1 MALFNK
7 PDEKVFASN
16 AKQGEVNDFPD
27 VPRGWGLSFDQ
38 TGGIPPMEWFNWL
51 FKRADE
57 RHGYLMQRGL
67 PEWSATLDYPEAAYV
82 QYNGLSYKSLKA
94 NKGKLPDEDDS
105 LYWVR
110 WGDSMNIKKGS
121 TNQAGIVQLSSSVIS
136 NSEEYA
142 ATSKAI
148 KTVRD
153 DAVLK
158 AGDTMSGTLTVP
170 NVVINDPS
178 NNNNSLQIGDEV
190 RFVDIDKVNTIGF
203 RGMRDPNIGFIA
215 YGDANKIFGYD
226 GYRFRAD
233 SSIYTSQYGYG
244 GYNNQYNSKAPFM
257 VEEDGSQS
265 RDTYHPFI
273 KGRVRKNKEF
283 GTAFSFGYTTRQEQG
298 DGFGRGVIHIA
309 EDNGINYIWSFEHGG
324 DFRSQGDV
332 ISGNGRGLNSALMEH
347 IFYNFRNKF
356 QMAEYAGNGAI
367 SRVFRIPITD
377 NRGFKVYATEV
388 TLGPNLGGTTLNLAE
403 ALQGFKVGVATSAV
417 GGHKRAYAVEFNGDN
432 RVNIYTDPVI
442 ATQKISLILIGE
454 YFY

>member
-121 TNQAGIVQLSSSVIS
+121 INQAGIVQLSSSVIS

-142 ATSKAI
+142 ATSKAV

-158 AGDTMSGTLTVP
+158 AGDTMTGTLTVP

-178 NNNNSLQIGDEV
+178 NNNNSLQIGDDV

-203 RGMRDPNIGFIA
+203 RGMQDPNIGFIA

-273 KGRVRKNKEF
+273 KGRVRKPGEY
-283 GTAFSFGYTTRQEQG
+283 GAALSFGYTTRQEQG
-298 DGFGRGVIHIA
+298 DGTGRGVIHLA
-309 EDNGINYIWSFEHGG
+309 EDSGRNYSWSFEHGG
-324 DFRSQGDV
+324 DFRSYGDV

-356 QMAEYAGNGAI
+356 QMAEYAGNGAV

-377 NRGFKVYATEV
+377 NRGLKIYVAEV
-388 TLGPNLGGTTLNLAE
+388 SLGPNLGGTTLNLAE
-403 ALQGFKVGVATSAV
+403 TLQGFKVGVATSAV
-417 GGHKRAYAVEFNGDN
+417 GGQKKAYAVEFNGDN

>member
-7 PDEKVFASN
+7 PDEKIFASN
-16 AKQGEVNDFPD
+16 AKQGEVNEFPD

-51 FKRADE
+51 FKRTDE
-57 RHGYLMQRGL
+57 RYGYLMQRGL

-94 NKGKLPDEDDS
+94 NKGKIPDEDDS
-105 LYWVR
+105 IYWVR

-121 TNQAGIVQLSSSVIS
+121 INQAGIVQLSSSVIS

-153 DAVLK
+153 EAVLK
-158 AGDTMSGTLTVP
+158 AGDTMTGTLTVP
-170 NVVINDPS
+170 NVVINDPT
-178 NNNNSLQIGDEV
+178 NNNNSLQLGDNV
-190 RFVDIDKVNTIGF
+190 VLSDIDVLDTIALKG
-203 RGMRDPNIGFIA
+203 RNNPNAGFIS
-215 YGDANKIFGYD
+215 YGSGKRFGFD
-226 GYRFRAD
+226 GYKFRSD
-233 SSIYTSQYGYG
+233 SSIFTDNYGFG
-244 GYNNQYNSKAPFM
+244 SYNNQYNSNAPFM
-257 VEEDGSQS
+257 VEEAGSLD
-265 RDTYHPFI
+265 RDAYHPFI
-273 KGRVRKNKEF
+273 KGRVRRAGQF
-283 GTAFSFGYTTRQEQG
+283 GTAFSFGYTTMQGAG
-298 DGFGRGVIHIA
+298 DGFGRGVIHLI
-309 EDNGINYIWSFEHGG
+309 EDSGSNRWWSFEHNG
-324 DFRSQGDV
+324 DFKSQGNI
-332 ISGNGRGLNSALMEH
+332 ISGNGRGLNSALMEN

-356 QMAEYAGNGAI
+356 QMAEYSGHGAM

-377 NRGFKVYATEV
+377 NRGLKVYVAEV

-417 GGHKRAYAVEFNGDN
+417 GGQKRSYAVEFSGDN
-432 RVNIYTDPVI
+432 TVNIYTDAVI

>member
-121 TNQAGIVQLSSSVIS
+121 INQAGIVQLSSSVIS

-142 ATSKAI
+142 ATSKAVKI
-148 KTVRD
+148 VRD

-158 AGDTMSGTLTVP
+158 AGDTMTGTLTVP
-170 NVVINDPS
+170 NVVINVPS
-178 NNNNSLQIGDEV
+178 NNNNSLQIGDDV

-203 RGMRDPNIGFIA
+203 RGMQDPNIGFIA

-273 KGRVRKNKEF
+273 KGRVRKPGEY
-283 GTAFSFGYTTRQEQG
+283 GAALSFGYTTRQEQG
-298 DGFGRGVIHIA
+298 DGTGRGVIHLA
-309 EDNGINYIWSFEHGG
+309 EDSGRNYIWSFEHGG
-324 DFRSQGDV
+324 DFRSYGDV

-356 QMAEYAGNGAI
+356 QMAEYSGQGAV

-377 NRGFKVYATEV
+377 NRGIKIYVTEV
-388 TLGPNLGGTTLNLAE
+388 SLGPNLGGTTLNLAE
-403 ALQGFKVGVATSAV
+403 TLQGFKVGVATSAV
-417 GGHKRAYAVEFNGDN
+417 GGQKKAYAVEFNGN
-432 RVNIYTDPVI
+432 NMVNIYTDPVI

>member
-7 PDEKVFASN
+7 PDEKIFASN
-16 AKQGEVNDFPD
+16 AKQGEVNEFPD

-51 FKRADE
+51 FKRTDE
-57 RHGYLMQRGL
+57 RYGYLMQRGL

-105 LYWVR
+105 IYWVR

-148 KTVRD
+148 KIVRD
-153 DAVLK
+153 EAVLK
-158 AGDTMSGTLTVP
+158 AGDTMTGTLTVP
-170 NVVINDPS
+170 NVVINDPT
-178 NNNNSLQIGDEV
+178 NNNNSLQIGDDV
-190 RFVDIDKVNTIGF
+190 VLSDIDVLDTIALKGRNNPNT
-203 RGMRDPNIGFIA
+203 GFIS
-215 YGDANKIFGYD
+215 YGSGKTFGFD
-226 GYRFRAD
+226 GYRFRSDAAVYSD
-233 SSIYTSQYGYG
+233 NHGFGS
-244 GYNNQYNSKAPFM
+244 YNNQYNTKAPFM
-257 VEEDGSQS
+257 VEEAGSLD

-273 KGRVRKNKEF
+273 KGRVRRNNQY
-283 GTAFSFGYTTRQEQG
+283 GAAFSFGYTTRQEDG
-298 DGFGRGVIHIA
+298 DGFGRGIIHLI
-309 EDNGINYIWSFEHGG
+309 EDNGSNKLWSFEHSG
-324 DFRSQGDV
+324 DFRSGGDV

-356 QMAEYAGNGAI
+356 QMAEYSGQGAV

-388 TLGPNLGGTTLNLAE
+388 SLGPNLGGTTLNLAE

-417 GGHKRAYAVEFNGDN
+417 GGQKRAYAVEFNGDN
-432 RVNIYTDPVI
+432 RVNIYVDPVI

>member
-7 PDEKVFASN
+7 PDEKIFASN
-16 AKQGEVNDFPD
+16 AKQGEVNEFPD

-51 FKRADE
+51 FKRTDE
-57 RHGYLMQRGL
+57 RYGYLMQRGL

-105 LYWVR
+105 IYWVR

-121 TNQAGIVQLSSSVIS
+121 INQAGIVQLSSSVIS

-158 AGDTMSGTLTVP
+158 AGDTMTGTLTVP
-170 NVVINDPS
+170 NVVINDPT
-178 NNNNSLQIGDEV
+178 NNNNSLQIGDDV
-190 RFVDIDKVNTIGF
+190 RFVDIDNVNTIGF
-203 RGMRDPNIGFIA
+203 RGMQDPNIGFIA

-244 GYNNQYNSKAPFM
+244 TYNNQYNSKAPFM

-356 QMAEYAGNGAI
+356 QMAEYSGNGAI

-388 TLGPNLGGTTLNLAE
+388 SLGPNLGGTTLNLAE

-417 GGHKRAYAVEFNGDN
+417 GGQKRAYAVEFNGDN
-432 RVNIYTDPVI
+432 KVNIYTDPVI

>member
-7 PDEKVFASN
+7 PDENVFASN

-27 VPRGWGLSFDQ
+27 VPRGWGISFDQ

-121 TNQAGIVQLSSSVIS
+121 INQAGIVQLSSSVIS

-142 ATSKAI
+142 ATSKAV

-158 AGDTMSGTLTVP
+158 AGDTMTGTLTVP

-178 NNNNSLQIGDEV
+178 NNNNSLQIGDDV
-190 RFVDIDKVNTIGF
+190 RFVDIDNLNTIGF
-203 RGMRDPNIGFIA
+203 RGTQDPNVGFIA
-215 YGDANKIFGYD
+215 YGNTNKTFGYD

-298 DGFGRGVIHIA
+298 DGFGRGIINIA

-377 NRGFKVYATEV
+377 NRGIKIYVAEV
-388 TLGPNLGGTTLNLAE
+388 SLGPNLGGTTLNLAE

-417 GGHKRAYAVEFNGDN
+417 GGQKRAYAVEFNGDN

>member
-1 MALFNK
+1 MALFKK
-7 PDEKVFASN
+7 PDEKIFASS
-16 AKQGEVNDFPD
+16 AKQGEVNEFPD

-51 FKRADE
+51 FMRNDE
-57 RHGYLMQRGL
+57 RFGYLMQRGL
-67 PEWSATLDYPEAAYV
+67 PEWSSTLDYPEAAYV
-82 QYNGLSYKSLKA
+82 QYKGLSYKSLKA

-121 TNQAGIVQLSSSVIS
+121 INQSGIVQLSSSVIS

-153 DAVLK
+153 EAVLK
-158 AGDTMSGTLTVP
+158 AGDTMTGTLTVP

-178 NNNNSLQIGDEV
+178 NNNNSLQLGDNV
-190 RFVDIDKVNTIGF
+190 RFVGIDNVNTIGF
-203 RGMRDPNIGFIA
+203 RGMQDPNVGFIA
-215 YGDANKIFGYD
+215 YGSANKRFGFD
-226 GYRFRAD
+226 GYRFMAD
-233 SSIYTSQYGYG
+233 SAIYTVQHGYG
-244 GYNNQYNSKAPFM
+244 IYSNQYNSNAPFM
-257 VEEDGSQS
+257 VEEGGSQS

-273 KGRVRKNKEF
+273 KGRVRKQGEY
-283 GTAFSFGYTTRQEQG
+283 GAALSFGYTTKQGQG
-298 DGFGRGVIHIA
+298 DGFGRGIINIA

-324 DFRSQGDV
+324 DFRSGGDV
-332 ISGNGRGLNSALMEH
+332 ISGNGRGLNSALMEY

-356 QMAEYAGNGAI
+356 QMAEYSGYGAA

-388 TLGPNLGGTTLNLAE
+388 YLGPNLGGTTLSLAE

-417 GGHKRAYAVEFNGDN
+417 GGHKKSYAVEFNGDN
-432 RVNIYTDPVI
+432 KVNIYTDAVM

>member
-7 PDEKVFASN
+7 PDEKIFASN
-16 AKQGEVNDFPD
+16 AKQGEVNEFPD

-51 FKRADE
+51 FKRTDE
-57 RHGYLMQRGL
+57 RYGYLMQRGL

-105 LYWVR
+105 IYWVR

-121 TNQAGIVQLSSSVIS
+121 INQAGIVQLSSSVIS

-153 DAVLK
+153 EAVLK
-158 AGDTMSGTLTVP
+158 AGDTMTGTLTVP
-170 NVVINDPS
+170 NVVINDPT
-178 NNNNSLQIGDEV
+178 NNNNSLQIGDDV
-190 RFVDIDKVNTIGF
+190 VLRDIDIGDTIALKGISN
-203 RGMRDPNIGFIA
+203 PNSGFIS
-215 YGDANKIFGYD
+215 YGNGKRFGFD
-226 GYRFRAD
+226 GYRFRSD
-233 SSIYTSQYGYG
+233 SSIFTDNYGFGSYG
-244 GYNNQYNSKAPFM
+244 NQYNSNAPFM
-257 VEEDGSQS
+257 VEEAGSLN
-265 RDTYHPFI
+265 RDAYHPFI
-273 KGRVRKNKEF
+273 KGRVRRNNQY
-283 GTAFSFGYTTRQEQG
+283 GTAFSFGYTTRQGDG
-298 DGFGRGVIHIA
+298 DGFGRGIIHLI
-309 EDNGINYIWSFEHGG
+309 EDNGSNKVWSFEHSG
-324 DFRSQGDV
+324 DFKSDGDV

-356 QMAEYAGNGAI
+356 QMAEYSGYGAV

-388 TLGPNLGGTTLNLAE
+388 SLGPNLGGTTLNLAE

-417 GGHKRAYAVEFNGDN
+417 GGQKRAYAVEFNGDN

>member
-121 TNQAGIVQLSSSVIS
+121 INQSGIVQLSSSVIS

-203 RGMRDPNIGFIA
+203 RGMQNPNIGFIA

-273 KGRVRKNKEF
+273 KGRVRKPGEY
-283 GTAFSFGYTTRQEQG
+283 GAALSFGYTTRQEQG
-298 DGFGRGVIHIA
+298 DGTGRGVIHLA
-309 EDNGINYIWSFEHGG
+309 EDSGKNYIWSFEHGG
-324 DFRSQGDV
+324 DFRSYGDV

-356 QMAEYAGNGAI
+356 QMAEYSGQGAV

-377 NRGFKVYATEV
+377 NRGIKIYVTEV
-388 TLGPNLGGTTLNLAE
+388 SLGPNLGGTTLNLAE
-403 ALQGFKVGVATSAV
+403 TLQGFKVGVATSAV
-417 GGHKRAYAVEFNGDN
+417 GGQKKAYAVEFNGDN

>member
-16 AKQGEVNDFPD
+16 AKQGEVNEFPD

-51 FKRADE
+51 FMRNDE
-57 RHGYLMQRGL
+57 RFGYLMQRGL
-67 PEWSATLDYPEAAYV
+67 PEWSSTLDYPEAAYV
-82 QYNGLSYKSLKA
+82 QYKGLSYKSLKA
-94 NKGKLPDEDDS
+94 SKGKLPDEDDS
-105 LYWVR
+105 IYWVR

-121 TNQAGIVQLSSSVIS
+121 ITQAGIVQLSSSVIS

-153 DAVLK
+153 EAVLK
-158 AGDTMSGTLTVP
+158 AGDTMTGTLTVP

-178 NNNNSLQIGDEV
+178 NNNNSLQLGDDV
-190 RFVDIDKVNTIGF
+190 VLSDIDTSDTIALKGINNP
-203 RGMRDPNIGFIA
+203 DAGFIS
-215 YGDANKIFGYD
+215 YGNGKRFGFD
-226 GYRFRAD
+226 GYRFRSD
-233 SSIYTSQYGYG
+233 SAIYTDQHGHG
-244 GYNNQYNSKAPFM
+244 AYNNQYNSKAPFM

-283 GTAFSFGYTTRQEQG
+283 GTAFSFGYATRQEQG
-298 DGFGRGVIHIA
+298 DGFGKGVIHIA

-324 DFRSQGDV
+324 DFRSGGDV

-356 QMAEYAGNGAI
+356 QMAEYSGHGAV

-388 TLGPNLGGTTLNLAE
+388 SLGPNLGGTTLNLAE
-403 ALQGFKVGVATSAV
+403 ALQGFKVGVATNAA
-417 GGHKRAYAVEFNGDN
+417 GAQKKAYSVEFNGDN
-432 RVNIYTDPVI
+432 RVNIYTDAVI

>member
-7 PDEKVFASN
+7 PDEKIFASN
-16 AKQGEVNDFPD
+16 AKQGEVNEFPD

-51 FKRADE
+51 FKRTDE
-57 RHGYLMQRGL
+57 RYGYLMQRGL

-94 NKGKLPDEDDS
+94 NKGKLPNEDDS
-105 LYWVR
+105 IYWVR

-121 TNQAGIVQLSSSVIS
+121 INQAGIVQLSSSVIS

-153 DAVLK
+153 EAVLK
-158 AGDTMSGTLTVP
+158 AGDTMTGTLTVP
-170 NVVINDPS
+170 NVVINDPE
-178 NNNNSLQIGDEV
+178 NNNNSLQLGDDV
-190 RFVDIDKVNTIGF
+190 VLRDIDIADTIALKGISNP
-203 RGMRDPNIGFIA
+203 DAGFIS
-215 YGDANKIFGYD
+215 YGNGKKFGFD
-226 GYRFRAD
+226 GYRFRSD
-233 SSIYTSQYGYG
+233 SSIFTDNYGFGAYS
-244 GYNNQYNSKAPFM
+244 NQYNSNAPFM
-257 VEEDGSQS
+257 VEEAGSLN
-265 RDTYHPFI
+265 RDAYHPFI
-273 KGRVRKNKEF
+273 KGRVRRNNQY
-283 GTAFSFGYTTRQEQG
+283 GTAFSFGYTTRQEAG
-298 DGFGRGVIHIA
+298 DGFGRGIIHLI
-309 EDNGINYIWSFEHGG
+309 EDNGSNKLWSFEHSG
-324 DFRSQGDV
+324 DFRSGGDV

-356 QMAEYAGNGAI
+356 QMAEYSGHGAV

-388 TLGPNLGGTTLNLAE
+388 SLGPNLGGTTLNLAE

-417 GGHKRAYAVEFNGDN
+417 GGQKKAYAVEFNGDN

>member
-1 MALFNK
+1 MALFKK
-7 PDEKVFASN
+7 PDEKIFASS
-16 AKQGEVNDFPD
+16 AKQGEVNEFPD

-51 FKRADE
+51 FMRNDE
-57 RHGYLMQRGL
+57 RFGYLMQRGL
-67 PEWSATLDYPEAAYV
+67 PEWSSTLDYPEAAYV
-82 QYNGLSYKSLKA
+82 QYKGLSYKSLKA
-94 NKGKLPDEDDS
+94 SKGKLPDEDDS
-105 LYWVR
+105 IYWVR

-121 TNQAGIVQLSSSVIS
+121 INQAGIVQLSSSVIS

-142 ATSKAI
+142 ATSKAVKI
-148 KTVRD
+148 VRD
-153 DAVLK
+153 EAVLK
-158 AGDTMSGTLTVP
+158 SGDTMTGTLTVP

-178 NNNNSLQIGDEV
+178 NNNNSLQLGDDV
-190 RFVDIDKVNTIGF
+190 VLSDIDVLDTIALKGINN
-203 RGMRDPNIGFIA
+203 PNAGFIS
-215 YGDANKIFGYD
+215 YGNGKRFGFD
-226 GYRFRAD
+226 GNRFRSD
-233 SSIYTSQYGYG
+233 SAIYTDQHGHGAYS
-244 GYNNQYNSKAPFM
+244 NQYNSKAPFM

-283 GTAFSFGYTTRQEQG
+283 GTALSFGYTTRQEQG
-298 DGFGRGVIHIA
+298 DGFGRGIIHMA

-324 DFRSQGDV
+324 DFKSYGNV

-356 QMAEYAGNGAI
+356 QMAEYSGHGAV

-377 NRGFKVYATEV
+377 NRGLKVYVAEV

-417 GGHKRAYAVEFNGDN
+417 GGQKKAYAVEFNGDN
-432 RVNIYTDPVI
+432 RVNIYTDAVI

>member
-7 PDEKVFASN
+7 PDEKIFASN
-16 AKQGEVNDFPD
+16 AKQGEVNEFPD

-51 FKRADE
+51 FKRTDE
-57 RHGYLMQRGL
+57 RYGYLMQRGI

-121 TNQAGIVQLSSSVIS
+121 INQSGIVQLSSSVIS

-148 KTVRD
+148 KIVRD

-158 AGDTMSGTLTVP
+158 AGDTMTGTLTVP

-178 NNNNSLQIGDEV
+178 NNNNSLQIGDDV
-190 RFVDIDKVNTIGF
+190 RFVDIDNINTIGF
-203 RGMRDPNIGFIA
+203 RGMQDPNIGFIA

-377 NRGFKVYATEV
+377 NRGIKIHVVEV
-388 TLGPNLGGTTLNLAE
+388 SVGPNLGGTTLNLAE

-417 GGHKRAYAVEFNGDN
+417 GGHKKSYAVEFNGDN
-432 RVNIYTDPVI
+432 KVNIYTDAVI

>member
-7 PDEKVFASN
+7 PDEKIFASN
-16 AKQGEVNDFPD
+16 AKQGEVNEFPD

-51 FKRADE
+51 FKRTDE
-57 RHGYLMQRGL
+57 RYGYLMQRGL

-105 LYWVR
+105 IYWVR

-121 TNQAGIVQLSSSVIS
+121 INQAGIVQLSSSVIS

-178 NNNNSLQIGDEV
+178 NNNNLLQIGDEV

-215 YGDANKIFGYD
+215 YGDANKTFGYD

-273 KGRVRKNKEF
+273 KGRVRKPGEY
-283 GTAFSFGYTTRQEQG
+283 GAALSFGYTTRQEQG
-298 DGFGRGVIHIA
+298 DGTGRGVIHLA
-309 EDNGINYIWSFEHGG
+309 EDSGRNYIWSFEHGG
-324 DFRSQGDV
+324 DFRSYGDV

-347 IFYNFRNKF
+347 IFHNFRNKF
-356 QMAEYAGNGAI
+356 QMAEYSGQGAV

-377 NRGFKVYATEV
+377 NRGIKIYVAEV
-388 TLGPNLGGTTLNLAE
+388 SLGPNLGGTTLHLAE

-417 GGHKRAYAVEFNGDN
+417 GGHKKSYAVEFNGDN
-432 RVNIYTDPVI
+432 NVNIYTDPVL

-454 YFY
+454 YLY

>member
-1 MALFNK
+1 MALFKK
-7 PDEKVFASN
+7 PDEKIFASM
-16 AKQGEVNDFPD
+16 AKQGEVNEFPD

-51 FKRADE
+51 FMRADE
-57 RHGYLMQRGL
+57 RFGYLMQRGL
-67 PEWSATLDYPEAAYV
+67 PEWSSTLDYPEAAYV
-82 QYNGLSYKSLKA
+82 QYKGLSYKSLKA
-94 NKGKLPDEDDS
+94 SKGKLPDEDDS
-105 LYWVR
+105 IYWVR

-121 TNQAGIVQLSSSVIS
+121 INQSGIVQLSSSVIS

-142 ATSKAI
+142 ATSKAV
-148 KTVRD
+148 KKVRD
-153 DAVLK
+153 EAVLK
-158 AGDTMSGTLTVP
+158 SGDTMTGTLTVP

-178 NNNNSLQIGDEV
+178 NNNNSLQLGDDV
-190 RFVDIDKVNTIGF
+190 VLSDIDVLDTIALKG
-203 RGMRDPNIGFIA
+203 RNNPNAGFIS
-215 YGDANKIFGYD
+215 YGSGKRFGFD
-226 GYRFRAD
+226 GYRFRSDAAVYSD
-233 SSIYTSQYGYG
+233 NHGFG
-244 GYNNQYNSKAPFM
+244 AYNNQYNTKAPFM
-257 VEEDGSQS
+257 VEEAGSLA

-273 KGRVRKNKEF
+273 KGRVRRDNQY
-283 GTAFSFGYTTRQEQG
+283 GTAFSFGYTTRQGEG
-298 DGFGRGVIHIA
+298 DGFGRGIIHLI
-309 EDNGINYIWSFEHGG
+309 EDNGSNKLWSFEHNG
-324 DFRSQGDV
+324 DFKSDGNV

-356 QMAEYAGNGAI
+356 QMAEYSGHGAV

-388 TLGPNLGGTTLNLAE
+388 SLGPNLGGTTLNLAE

-417 GGHKRAYAVEFNGDN
+417 GGQKKAYAVEFNGDN

>member
-121 TNQAGIVQLSSSVIS
+121 INQSGIVQLSSSVIS

-153 DAVLK
+153 EAVLK
-158 AGDTMSGTLTVP
+158 SGDTMTGTLTVP

-178 NNNNSLQIGDEV
+178 NNNNSLQIGDDV
-190 RFVDIDKVNTIGF
+190 RFVDVDNLNTVGF
-203 RGMRDPNIGFIA
+203 RGMQDPNVGFIA
-215 YGDANKIFGYD
+215 YGSANKRFGFD

-233 SSIYTSQYGYG
+233 SAIYASQYGHG
-244 GYNNQYNSKAPFM
+244 GYNIQYNSKAPFM

-273 KGRVRKNKEF
+273 KGRVRKQGEY
-283 GTAFSFGYTTRQEQG
+283 GAALSFGYTTRQEQG
-298 DGFGRGVIHIA
+298 DGTGRGVIHLA
-309 EDNGINYIWSFEHGG
+309 EDSGINYIWSFEHGG
-324 DFRSQGDV
+324 NFRSQGDV

-356 QMAEYAGNGAI
+356 QMAEYSGQGAV

-377 NRGFKVYATEV
+377 NRGIKIYVAEV
-388 TLGPNLGGTTLNLAE
+388 SLGPNLGGTTLNLAE

-417 GGHKRAYAVEFNGDN
+417 GGQKKAYAVEFNGDN

>member
-7 PDEKVFASN
+7 PDEKIFASN
-16 AKQGEVNDFPD
+16 AKQGEVNEFPD

-51 FKRADE
+51 FKRTDE
-57 RHGYLMQRGL
+57 RYGYLMQRGL

-105 LYWVR
+105 IYWVR

-121 TNQAGIVQLSSSVIS
+121 INQAGIVQLSSSVIS

-153 DAVLK
+153 EAVLK
-158 AGDTMSGTLTVP
+158 AGDTMTGTLTVP
-170 NVVINDPS
+170 NVVINDPV
-178 NNNNSLQIGDEV
+178 NNNNSLQIGDDV
-190 RFVDIDKVNTIGF
+190 VLSDIDVLDTISLKG
-203 RGMRDPNIGFIA
+203 RNNPNAGFIS
-215 YGDANKIFGYD
+215 YGNGKRFGFD
-226 GYRFRAD
+226 GYIFRSD
-233 SSIYTSQYGYG
+233 SSIFTDNYGFGSYT
-244 GYNNQYNSKAPFM
+244 NQYNSNAPFM
-257 VEEDGSQS
+257 VEESGSL
-265 RDTYHPFI
+265 DHDAYHPFI
-273 KGRVRKNKEF
+273 KGRVRRAGQF
-283 GTAFSFGYTTRQEQG
+283 GTAFSFGYTTMQGTG
-298 DGFGRGVIHIA
+298 DGFGRGVIHLI
-309 EDNGINYIWSFEHGG
+309 EDSGSNRWWSFEHNG
-324 DFRSQGDV
+324 DFKSQGNI
-332 ISGNGRGLNSALMEH
+332 ISGNGRGLNSALMEN

-356 QMAEYAGNGAI
+356 QMAEYSGHGAV

-388 TLGPNLGGTTLNLAE
+388 SLGPNLGGTTLNLAE

-417 GGHKRAYAVEFNGDN
+417 GGQKRAYAVEFSGDN
-432 RVNIYTDPVI
+432 TVNIYTDPVI

>member
-38 TGGIPPMEWFNWL
+38 TGGIPPMEWVNWL

-121 TNQAGIVQLSSSVIS
+121 INQAGIVQLSSSVIS

-142 ATSKAI
+142 ATSKAVKI
-148 KTVRD
+148 VRD

-158 AGDTMSGTLTVP
+158 VGDTMTGTLTVP
-170 NVVINDPS
+170 NVVINVPS
-178 NNNNSLQIGDEV
+178 NNNNSLQIGDDV

-203 RGMRDPNIGFIA
+203 RGMQDPNIGFIA

-273 KGRVRKNKEF
+273 KGRVRKPGEY
-283 GTAFSFGYTTRQEQG
+283 GAALSFGYTTRQEQG
-298 DGFGRGVIHIA
+298 DGTGRGVIHLA
-309 EDNGINYIWSFEHGG
+309 EDSGRNYIWSFEHGG
-324 DFRSQGDV
+324 DFRSYGDV

-356 QMAEYAGNGAI
+356 QMAEYSGQGAV

-377 NRGFKVYATEV
+377 NRGIKIYVTEV
-388 TLGPNLGGTTLNLAE
+388 SLGPNLGGTTLNLAE
-403 ALQGFKVGVATSAV
+403 TLQGFKVGVATSAV
-417 GGHKRAYAVEFNGDN
+417 GGQKKAYAVEFNGN
-432 RVNIYTDPVI
+432 NMVNIYTDPVI

>member
-121 TNQAGIVQLSSSVIS
+121 INQSGIVQLSSSVIS

-148 KTVRD
+148 KIVRD

-158 AGDTMSGTLTVP
+158 AGDTMTGTLTVP

-178 NNNNSLQIGDEV
+178 NNNNSLQIGDDV
-190 RFVDIDKVNTIGF
+190 RFVDIDNINTIGF
-203 RGMRDPNIGFIA
+203 RGMQDPNIGFIA

-324 DFRSQGDV
+324 DFRSQGNV

-377 NRGFKVYATEV
+377 NRGIKIYVAEV
-388 TLGPNLGGTTLNLAE
+388 SLGPNLGGTTLNLAE

-417 GGHKRAYAVEFNGDN
+417 GGQKRAYAVEFNGDN

>member
-7 PDEKVFASN
+7 PDEKIFASN
-16 AKQGEVNDFPD
+16 AKQGEVNEFPD

-51 FKRADE
+51 FKRTDE
-57 RHGYLMQRGL
+57 RYGYLMQRGL

-105 LYWVR
+105 VYWVR

-121 TNQAGIVQLSSSVIS
+121 INQAGIIQLSSSVIS

-142 ATSKAI
+142 ATSKAV

-153 DAVLK
+153 GAVLK
-158 AGDTMSGTLTVP
+158 SGDTMTGMLTVP
-170 NVVINDPS
+170 NLVINDPS
-178 NNNNSLQIGDEV
+178 NDDNSLQIGDDV
-190 RFVDIDKVNTIGF
+190 RFVDIDNANAIGLI
-203 RGMRDPNIGFIA
+203 GTQDPNVAFIA
-215 YGDANKIFGYD
+215 YGSARKRFGFD
-226 GYRFRAD
+226 GYRFRSD
-233 SSIYTSQYGYG
+233 SSIFTDNYGFGAYA
-244 GYNNQYNSKAPFM
+244 NQYNSNAPFM
-257 VEEDGSQS
+257 VEETGSS
-265 RDTYHPFI
+265 DRDTYHPFI
-273 KGRVRKNKEF
+273 KGRVRRNNQY
-283 GTAFSFGYTTRQEQG
+283 GTAFSFGYTTRQEAG
-298 DGFGRGVIHIA
+298 DGFGRGIINLV
-309 EDNGINYIWSFEHGG
+309 EYNGNYKLWSFEHNG

-332 ISGNGRGLNSALMEH
+332 ISGNGRVLNSALMDH

-356 QMAEYAGNGAI
+356 QMAEYSGQGAV

-377 NRGFKVYATEV
+377 NRGIKIYVAEV
-388 TLGPNLGGTTLNLAE
+388 SLGPNLGGTTLNLAE

-417 GGHKRAYAVEFNGDN
+417 GGQKKAYAVEFNGDN
-432 RVNIYTDPVI
+432 RVNIYTDAVI

>member
-7 PDEKVFASN
+7 PDEKIFASN
-16 AKQGEVNDFPD
+16 AKQGEVNEFPD

-51 FKRADE
+51 FKRTDE
-57 RHGYLMQRGL
+57 RYGYLMQRGL

-105 LYWVR
+105 IYWVR

-121 TNQAGIVQLSSSVIS
+121 INQAGIVQLSSSVIS

-158 AGDTMSGTLTVP
+158 AGDTMTGTLTVP
-170 NVVINDPS
+170 NVVINDPT
-178 NNNNSLQIGDEV
+178 NNNNSLQIGDDV
-190 RFVDIDKVNTIGF
+190 RFVDIDNVNTIGF
-203 RGMRDPNIGFIA
+203 RGMQDPNIGFIA
-215 YGDANKIFGYD
+215 YGNANKLLGYD
-226 GYRFRAD
+226 GDRFRVD
-233 SSIYTSQYGYG
+233 SAIYTNQYGYG
-244 GYNNQYNSKAPFM
+244 AYNNQYNSKAPFM

-324 DFRSQGDV
+324 DFRSQRDV

-356 QMAEYAGNGAI
+356 QMAEYSGHGAV

-377 NRGFKVYATEV
+377 NRGLKIYVAEV
-388 TLGPNLGGTTLNLAE
+388 SLGPNLGGTTLNLAE

-417 GGHKRAYAVEFNGDN
+417 GGQKKAYAVEFNGDN

>member
-121 TNQAGIVQLSSSVIS
+121 INQAGIVQLSSSVIS

-142 ATSKAI
+142 ATSKAVKI
-148 KTVRD
+148 VRD

-158 AGDTMSGTLTVP
+158 AGDTMTGTLTVP
-170 NVVINDPS
+170 NVVINVPS
-178 NNNNSLQIGDEV
+178 NNNNSLQIGDDV

-203 RGMRDPNIGFIA
+203 RGMQDPNIGFIA

-273 KGRVRKNKEF
+273 KGRVRKPGEY
-283 GTAFSFGYTTRQEQG
+283 GAALSFGYTTRQEQG
-298 DGFGRGVIHIA
+298 DGTGRGVIHLA
-309 EDNGINYIWSFEHGG
+309 EDSGRNYIWSFEHGG
-324 DFRSQGDV
+324 DFRSYGDV

-356 QMAEYAGNGAI
+356 QMAEYSGQGAV

-377 NRGFKVYATEV
+377 NRGIKIYVTEV
-388 TLGPNLGGTTLNLAE
+388 SLGPNFGGTTLNLAE
-403 ALQGFKVGVATSAV
+403 TLQGFKVGVATSAV
-417 GGHKRAYAVEFNGDN
+417 GGQKKAYAVEFNGN
-432 RVNIYTDPVI
+432 NMVNIYTDPVI

>member
-1 MALFNK
+1 MTIFNK
-7 PDEKVFASN
+7 PDEKIFASN
-16 AKQGEVNDFPD
+16 AKQGEVNEFPD

-51 FKRADE
+51 FKRTDE
-57 RHGYLMQRGL
+57 RYGYLMQRGL

-105 LYWVR
+105 IYWVR

-121 TNQAGIVQLSSSVIS
+121 INQAGIVQLSSSVIS

-153 DAVLK
+153 EAVLK
-158 AGDTMSGTLTVP
+158 AGDTMTGTLTVP
-170 NVVINDPS
+170 NVIINDPT
-178 NNNNSLQIGDEV
+178 NNNNSLQLGDDV
-190 RFVDIDKVNTIGF
+190 VLSDIDISDTIALKGKNN
-203 RGMRDPNIGFIA
+203 PNAGFIS
-215 YGDANKIFGYD
+215 YGSGKRFGFD

-233 SSIYTSQYGYG
+233 GSIFTDNYGFG
-244 GYNNQYNSKAPFM
+244 TYNNQYNSNAPFM
-257 VEEDGSQS
+257 VEESGSLD

-273 KGRVRKNKEF
+273 KGRVRRNNQW
-283 GTAFSFGYTTRQEQG
+283 GAAFSFGYTTRQG
-298 DGFGRGVIHIA
+298 DNEGFGRGIIHLI
-309 EDNGINYIWSFEHGG
+309 EDNGSNKLWSFEHNG
-324 DFRSQGDV
+324 DFISSGNV
-332 ISGNGRGLNSALMEH
+332 FSGNGRGLNSALMEH

-356 QMAEYAGNGAI
+356 QMAEYSGHGAV

-377 NRGFKVYATEV
+377 NRGLKVYVAEV

-417 GGHKRAYAVEFNGDN
+417 GGQKKAYAVEFNGDN
-432 RVNIYTDPVI
+432 RVNIYTDAVI

>member
-7 PDEKVFASN
+7 PDEKIFASN
-16 AKQGEVNDFPD
+16 AKQGEVNEFPD

-51 FKRADE
+51 FKRTDE
-57 RHGYLMQRGL
+57 RYGYLMQRGL

-105 LYWVR
+105 IYWVR

-121 TNQAGIVQLSSSVIS
+121 INQAGIVQLSSSVIS

-153 DAVLK
+153 EAVLK
-158 AGDTMSGTLTVP
+158 TGDTMTGMLTVP

-178 NNNNSLQIGDEV
+178 NNDNSLQIGDDA
-190 RFVDIDKVNTIGF
+190 RFVDVDNTNTIGLI
-203 RGMRDPNIGFIA
+203 GIQDPNVGFIS
-215 YGDANKIFGYD
+215 YGNANKTFGYD
-226 GYRFRAD
+226 GYRFKAD
-233 SSIYTSQYGYG
+233 SAICTNQYGYG
-244 GYNNQYNSKAPFM
+244 GYINQYDSKAPFM
-257 VEEDGSQS
+257 VEENGSQS

-273 KGRVRKNKEF
+273 KGRVRKLGEY
-283 GTAFSFGYTTRQEQG
+283 GAALSLGYTTRQEQG
-298 DGFGRGVIHIA
+298 EGFGKGVIHIA
-309 EDNGINYIWSFEHGG
+309 EDNGNVRIWSFEHNG
-324 DFRSQGDV
+324 DFRSWGDV
-332 ISGNGRGLNSALMEH
+332 ISSNGRGLNSALMEH

-356 QMAEYAGNGAI
+356 QMAEYSGQGAV

-388 TLGPNLGGTTLNLAE
+388 SLGPNLGGTTLNLAE

-417 GGHKRAYAVEFNGDN
+417 GGQKRAYAVEFSGDN
-432 RVNIYTDPVI
+432 TVNIYTDPVI

>member
-121 TNQAGIVQLSSSVIS
+121 INQAGIVQLSSSVIS

-142 ATSKAI
+142 ATSKAV

-158 AGDTMSGTLTVP
+158 AGDTMTGTLTVP

-178 NNNNSLQIGDEV
+178 NNNNSLQIGDDV

-203 RGMRDPNIGFIA
+203 RGMQDPNIGFIA

-273 KGRVRKNKEF
+273 KGRVRKPGEY
-283 GTAFSFGYTTRQEQG
+283 GAALSFGYTTRQEQG
-298 DGFGRGVIHIA
+298 DGTGRGVIHLA
-309 EDNGINYIWSFEHGG
+309 EDSGRNYIWSFEHGG
-324 DFRSQGDV
+324 DFRSYGDV

-356 QMAEYAGNGAI
+356 QMAEYSGQGAV

-377 NRGFKVYATEV
+377 NRGIKIYVTEV
-388 TLGPNLGGTTLNLAE
+388 SLGPNLGGTTLNLAE
-403 ALQGFKVGVATSAV
+403 TLQGFKVGVATSAV
-417 GGHKRAYAVEFNGDN
+417 GGQKKAYAVEFNGN
-432 RVNIYTDPVI
+432 NMVNIYTDPVI

>member
-121 TNQAGIVQLSSSVIS
+121 VNQAGIVQLSSSVIS

-142 ATSKAI
+142 ATSKAV

-158 AGDTMSGTLTVP
+158 AGDTMTGTLTVP

-178 NNNNSLQIGDEV
+178 NNNNSLQIGDDV

-203 RGMRDPNIGFIA
+203 RGMQDPNIGFIA

-273 KGRVRKNKEF
+273 KGRVRKPGEY
-283 GTAFSFGYTTRQEQG
+283 GAALSFGYTTRQEQG
-298 DGFGRGVIHIA
+298 DGTGRGVIHLA
-309 EDNGINYIWSFEHGG
+309 EDSGRNYIWSFEHGG
-324 DFRSQGDV
+324 DFRSYGDV

-356 QMAEYAGNGAI
+356 QMAEYSGQGAV

-377 NRGFKVYATEV
+377 NRGIKIYVTEV
-388 TLGPNLGGTTLNLAE
+388 SLGPNLGGTTLNLAE
-403 ALQGFKVGVATSAV
+403 TLQGFKVGVATSAV
-417 GGHKRAYAVEFNGDN
+417 GGQKKAYAVEFNGN
-432 RVNIYTDPVI
+432 NMVNIYTDPVI

>member
-121 TNQAGIVQLSSSVIS
+121 INQAGIVQLSSSVIS

-142 ATSKAI
+142 ATSKAV

-158 AGDTMSGTLTVP
+158 AGDTMTGTLTVP

-178 NNNNSLQIGDEV
+178 NNNNSLQIGDDV
-190 RFVDIDKVNTIGF
+190 RFVDIDNLNTIGF
-203 RGMRDPNIGFIA
+203 RGTQDPNVGFIA
-215 YGDANKIFGYD
+215 YGNTNKTFGYD

-298 DGFGRGVIHIA
+298 DGFGRGIIHIA

-377 NRGFKVYATEV
+377 NRGIKIYVAEV
-388 TLGPNLGGTTLNLAE
+388 SLGPNLGGTTLNLAE

-417 GGHKRAYAVEFNGDN
+417 GGQKRAYAVEFNGDN

>member
-121 TNQAGIVQLSSSVIS
+121 INQAGIVQLSSSVIS

-158 AGDTMSGTLTVP
+158 AGDTMTGTLTVP

-178 NNNNSLQIGDEV
+178 NNNNSLQIGDDV

-203 RGMRDPNIGFIA
+203 RGMQDPNIGFIA

-273 KGRVRKNKEF
+273 KGRVRKPGEY
-283 GTAFSFGYTTRQEQG
+283 GAALSFGYTTRQEQG
-298 DGFGRGVIHIA
+298 DGTGRGVIHLA
-309 EDNGINYIWSFEHGG
+309 EDSGRNYIWSFEHGG
-324 DFRSQGDV
+324 DFRSYGDV

-356 QMAEYAGNGAI
+356 QMAEYSGQGAV

-377 NRGFKVYATEV
+377 NRGIKIYVTEV
-388 TLGPNLGGTTLNLAE
+388 SLGPNLGGTTLNLAE
-403 ALQGFKVGVATSAV
+403 TLQGFKVGVATSAV
-417 GGHKRAYAVEFNGDN
+417 GGQKKAYAVEFNGN
-432 RVNIYTDPVI
+432 NMVNIYTDPVI

>member
-1 MALFNK
+1 MALFKK
-7 PDEKVFASN
+7 PDEKIFASS
-16 AKQGEVNDFPD
+16 AKQGEVNEFPD

-51 FKRADE
+51 FKRTDE
-57 RHGYLMQRGL
+57 RYGYLMQRGL

-105 LYWVR
+105 IYWVR

-121 TNQAGIVQLSSSVIS
+121 INQAGIVQLSSSVIS

-158 AGDTMSGTLTVP
+158 AGDTMTGTLTVP
-170 NVVINDPS
+170 NVVINDTS
-178 NNNNSLQIGDEV
+178 NNNSLQLGDDV
-190 RFVDIDKVNTIGF
+190 VLSDIDTHGTIALKGI
-203 RGMRDPNIGFIA
+203 NNQNAGFIS
-215 YGDANKIFGYD
+215 YGNGKRFGFD
-226 GYRFRAD
+226 GYRFRSD
-233 SSIYTSQYGYG
+233 SSIFTDNYGFGAYF
-244 GYNNQYNSKAPFM
+244 NQYNSNAPFM
-257 VEEDGSQS
+257 VDEAGSLD

-273 KGRVRKNKEF
+273 KGRVRRNNQY
-283 GTAFSFGYTTRQEQG
+283 GAAFSFGYTTRQESG
-298 DGFGRGVIHIA
+298 DGYGQGIIHLI
-309 EDNGINYIWSFEHGG
+309 EDNGSNKAWSFEHNG
-324 DFRSQGDV
+324 DFRSLGDV
-332 ISGNGRGLNSALMEH
+332 ISGNGRGLKSALMEH

-356 QMAEYAGNGAI
+356 QMAEYSGHGAV

-403 ALQGFKVGVATSAV
+403 ELQGFKVGVATSST
-417 GGHKRAYAVEFNGDN
+417 GQKRAYAVEFSSGNK
-432 RVNIYTDPVI
+432 VNIYTDAVM

>member
-7 PDEKVFASN
+7 PDEKIFASS
-16 AKQGEVNDFPD
+16 AKQGEVNEFPD

-51 FKRADE
+51 FMRNDE
-57 RHGYLMQRGL
+57 RFGYLMQRGL
-67 PEWSATLDYPEAAYV
+67 PEWSSTLDYPEAAYV
-82 QYNGLSYKSLKA
+82 QYKGLSYKSLKA
-94 NKGKLPDEDDS
+94 SKGKLPDEDDS
-105 LYWVR
+105 IYWVR

-121 TNQAGIVQLSSSVIS
+121 INQSGIVQLSSSVIS
-136 NSEEYA
+136 DSEEYA

-158 AGDTMSGTLTVP
+158 AGDTMTGTLTVP

-178 NNNNSLQIGDEV
+178 NNNNSLQIGDDV
-190 RFVDIDKVNTIGF
+190 RFVDIDNINTIGF
-203 RGMRDPNIGFIA
+203 RGMQDPNVGFIA
-215 YGDANKIFGYD
+215 YGSANKRFGFD

-233 SSIYTSQYGYG
+233 SAIYASQYGYG

-273 KGRVRKNKEF
+273 KGRVRKQGEY
-283 GTAFSFGYTTRQEQG
+283 GAALSFGYTTRQEQG
-298 DGFGRGVIHIA
+298 DGTGRGVIHLA
-309 EDNGINYIWSFEHGG
+309 EDSGINYIWSFEHGG

-377 NRGFKVYATEV
+377 NRGIKIYVAEV
-388 TLGPNLGGTTLNLAE
+388 SLGPNLGGTTLNLAE

-417 GGHKRAYAVEFNGDN
+417 GGQKRAYAVEFNGDN

>member
-7 PDEKVFASN
+7 PDEKIFASN
-16 AKQGEVNDFPD
+16 AKQGEVNEFPD

-51 FKRADE
+51 FKRTDE
-57 RHGYLMQRGL
+57 RYGYLMQRGL

-105 LYWVR
+105 IYWVR

-121 TNQAGIVQLSSSVIS
+121 INQAGIVQLSSSVIS

-148 KTVRD
+148 KIVRD
-153 DAVLK
+153 EAVLK
-158 AGDTMSGTLTVP
+158 AGDTMTGTLTVP
-170 NVVINDPS
+170 SVVINDPS
-178 NNNNSLQIGDEV
+178 NNNNSLQIGDDV
-190 RFVDIDKVNTIGF
+190 VLSDIDVLDTISLKG
-203 RGMRDPNIGFIA
+203 RNNQNAGFIS
-215 YGDANKIFGYD
+215 YGSGKRFGFD
-226 GYRFRAD
+226 GYRFKSDAAVHSD
-233 SSIYTSQYGYG
+233 NHGFGSYA
-244 GYNNQYNSKAPFM
+244 NQYNSNAPFM
-257 VEEDGSQS
+257 VEEAGSLDH
-265 RDTYHPFI
+265 DTYHPFI
-273 KGRVRKNKEF
+273 KGKVRRAGQF
-283 GTAFSFGYTTRQEQG
+283 GTAFSFGYTTMQGAG
-298 DGFGRGVIHIA
+298 DGFGRGVIHLI
-309 EDNGINYIWSFEHGG
+309 EDSGSNRWWSFEHNG
-324 DFRSQGDV
+324 DFKSQGNI
-332 ISGNGRGLNSALMEH
+332 ISGNGRDLSSALMEH

-356 QMAEYAGNGAI
+356 QMAEYSGHGAV

-388 TLGPNLGGTTLNLAE
+388 SLGPNLGGTTLNLAE

-417 GGHKRAYAVEFNGDN
+417 GGQKKAYSVEFSDDN
-432 RVNIYTDPVI
+432 RVNIYTDPVL

>member
-16 AKQGEVNDFPD
+16 AKQGEVNEFPD

-51 FKRADE
+51 FMRNDE
-57 RHGYLMQRGL
+57 RFGYLMQRGL
-67 PEWSATLDYPEAAYV
+67 PEWSSTLDYPEAAYV
-82 QYNGLSYKSLKA
+82 QYKGLSYKSLKA
-94 NKGKLPDEDDS
+94 SKGKLPDEDDS
-105 LYWVR
+105 IYWVR

-121 TNQAGIVQLSSSVIS
+121 ITQAGIVQLSSSVIS

-153 DAVLK
+153 EAVLK
-158 AGDTMSGTLTVP
+158 AGDTMTGTLTVP

-178 NNNNSLQIGDEV
+178 NNNNSLQLGDDV
-190 RFVDIDKVNTIGF
+190 VLSDIDTSDTIALKGINNP
-203 RGMRDPNIGFIA
+203 DAGFIS
-215 YGDANKIFGYD
+215 YGNGKRFGFD
-226 GYRFRAD
+226 GYRFRSD
-233 SSIYTSQYGYG
+233 SAIYTDQHGHG
-244 GYNNQYNSKAPFM
+244 AYNNQYNSKAPFM

-283 GTAFSFGYTTRQEQG
+283 GTAFSFGYATRQEQG
-298 DGFGRGVIHIA
+298 DGFGKGVIHIA

-324 DFRSQGDV
+324 DFRSGGDV

-356 QMAEYAGNGAI
+356 QMAEYSGHGAV

-377 NRGFKVYATEV
+377 NRGFKVYATKV
-388 TLGPNLGGTTLNLAE
+388 SLGPNLGGTTLNLAE

-417 GGHKRAYAVEFNGDN
+417 GGHKRAYAVEFSGDN
-432 RVNIYTDPVI
+432 TVNIYTDPVI

>member
-1 MALFNK
+1 MALFKK
-7 PDEKVFASN
+7 PDEKIFASM
-16 AKQGEVNDFPD
+16 AKQGEVNEFPD

-51 FKRADE
+51 FMRADE
-57 RHGYLMQRGL
+57 RFGYLMQRGL
-67 PEWSATLDYPEAAYV
+67 PEWSSTLDYPEAAYV
-82 QYNGLSYKSLKA
+82 QYKGLSYKSLKA
-94 NKGKLPDEDDS
+94 SKGKLPDEDDS
-105 LYWVR
+105 IYWVR

-121 TNQAGIVQLSSSVIS
+121 INQSGIVQLSSSVIS

-142 ATSKAI
+142 ATSKAV
-148 KTVRD
+148 KKVRD
-153 DAVLK
+153 EAVLK
-158 AGDTMSGTLTVP
+158 SGDTMTGTLTVP

-178 NNNNSLQIGDEV
+178 NNNNSLQLGDDV
-190 RFVDIDKVNTIGF
+190 VLSDIDVLDTIALKG
-203 RGMRDPNIGFIA
+203 RNNPNAGFIS
-215 YGDANKIFGYD
+215 YGSGKRFGFD
-226 GYRFRAD
+226 GYRFRSDAAVYSD
-233 SSIYTSQYGYG
+233 NHGFG
-244 GYNNQYNSKAPFM
+244 AYNNQYNTKAPFM
-257 VEEDGSQS
+257 VEEAGSLA

-273 KGRVRKNKEF
+273 KGRVRRDNQY
-283 GTAFSFGYTTRQEQG
+283 GTAFSFGYTTRQGEG
-298 DGFGRGVIHIA
+298 DGFGRGIIHLI
-309 EDNGINYIWSFEHGG
+309 EYNGSNKLWSFEHNG
-324 DFRSQGDV
+324 DFKSDGNV

-356 QMAEYAGNGAI
+356 QMAEYSGHGAV

-388 TLGPNLGGTTLNLAE
+388 SLGPNLGGTTLNLAE

-417 GGHKRAYAVEFNGDN
+417 GGQKKAYAVEFNGDN

>member
-105 LYWVR
+105 IYWVR

-121 TNQAGIVQLSSSVIS
+121 INQSGIVQLSSSVIS
-136 NSEEYA
+136 DSEEYA

-158 AGDTMSGTLTVP
+158 AGDTMTGTLTVP

-178 NNNNSLQIGDEV
+178 NNNNSLQIGDDV
-190 RFVDIDKVNTIGF
+190 RFVDIDNINTIGF
-203 RGMRDPNIGFIA
+203 RGMQDPNVGFIA
-215 YGDANKIFGYD
+215 YGSANKRFGFD

-233 SSIYTSQYGYG
+233 SAIYASQYGYG

-257 VEEDGSQS
+257 VEEAGSQS

-273 KGRVRKNKEF
+273 KGRVRKQGEY
-283 GTAFSFGYTTRQEQG
+283 GAALSFGYTTRQEQG
-298 DGFGRGVIHIA
+298 DGTGRGVIHLA
-309 EDNGINYIWSFEHGG
+309 EDSGINYVWSFEHGG

-377 NRGFKVYATEV
+377 NRGIKIYVAEV
-388 TLGPNLGGTTLNLAE
+388 SLGPNLGGTTLNLAE

-417 GGHKRAYAVEFNGDN
+417 GGQKKAYAVEFNGDN

>member
-7 PDEKVFASN
+7 PDEKIFASN
-16 AKQGEVNDFPD
+16 AKQGEVNEFPD

-51 FKRADE
+51 FKRTDE
-57 RHGYLMQRGL
+57 RYGYLMQRGL

-121 TNQAGIVQLSSSVIS
+121 INQAGIVQLSSSVIS

-153 DAVLK
+153 EAVLK
-158 AGDTMSGTLTVP
+158 AGDTMTGTLTVP
-170 NVVINDPS
+170 NVVINDPV
-178 NNNNSLQIGDEV
+178 NNNNSLQIGDDV
-190 RFVDIDKVNTIGF
+190 VLSDIDVLDTISLKG
-203 RGMRDPNIGFIA
+203 RNNPNAGFIS
-215 YGDANKIFGYD
+215 YGSGKKFGFD
-226 GYRFRAD
+226 GYRFKSDAAVHSD
-233 SSIYTSQYGYG
+233 NHGLGSYA
-244 GYNNQYNSKAPFM
+244 NQYNSNAPFM
-257 VEEDGSQS
+257 VEEAGSLD
-265 RDTYHPFI
+265 RDAYHPFI
-273 KGRVRKNKEF
+273 KGKVRRAGQF
-283 GTAFSFGYTTRQEQG
+283 GTAFSFGYTTMQGAG
-298 DGFGRGVIHIA
+298 DGFGRGIIHLI
-309 EDNGINYIWSFEHGG
+309 EDSGSNRWWSFEHNG
-324 DFRSQGDV
+324 DFKSGGDV
-332 ISGNGRGLNSALMEH
+332 ISGNGRGLNSALMEN

-356 QMAEYAGNGAI
+356 QMAEYSGHGAV

-388 TLGPNLGGTTLNLAE
+388 SLGPNLAGTTLNLAE

-417 GGHKRAYAVEFNGDN
+417 GGHKRAYSVEFSGDN
-432 RVNIYTDPVI
+432 TVNIYTDPVL

>member
-121 TNQAGIVQLSSSVIS
+121 INQSGIVQLSSSVIS

-257 VEEDGSQS
+257 VEEEGSQS

-273 KGRVRKNKEF
+273 KGRVRKNNEF

-298 DGFGRGVIHIA
+298 DGFGRGIINIA

-324 DFRSQGDV
+324 DFKSYGNV

-347 IFYNFRNKF
+347 IFYDFRNKF
-356 QMAEYAGNGAI
+356 QMAEYSGHGAV

-377 NRGFKVYATEV
+377 NRGLKIYVAEV
-388 TLGPNLGGTTLNLAE
+388 SLGPNLGGTTLNLAE

-417 GGHKRAYAVEFNGDN
+417 GGQKKAYAVEFNGDN

>member
-121 TNQAGIVQLSSSVIS
+121 INQSGIVQLSSSVIS

-153 DAVLK
+153 EAVLK
-158 AGDTMSGTLTVP
+158 SGDTMTGTLTVP
-170 NVVINDPS
+170 NVVINGPS
-178 NNNNSLQIGDEV
+178 NNNNSLQIGDDV
-190 RFVDIDKVNTIGF
+190 RFVDVDNLNTVGF
-203 RGMRDPNIGFIA
+203 RGMQDPNVGFIA
-215 YGDANKIFGYD
+215 YGSANKRFGFD

-233 SSIYTSQYGYG
+233 SAIYASQYGHG
-244 GYNNQYNSKAPFM
+244 GYNIQYNSKAPFM

-273 KGRVRKNKEF
+273 KGRVRKQGEY
-283 GTAFSFGYTTRQEQG
+283 GAALSFGYTTRQEQG
-298 DGFGRGVIHIA
+298 DGTGRGVIHLA
-309 EDNGINYIWSFEHGG
+309 EDSGINYIWSFEHGG
-324 DFRSQGDV
+324 NFRSQGDV

-356 QMAEYAGNGAI
+356 QMAEYSGQGAV

-377 NRGFKVYATEV
+377 NRGIKIYVAEV
-388 TLGPNLGGTTLNLAE
+388 SLGPNLGGTTLNLAE

-417 GGHKRAYAVEFNGDN
+417 GGQKKAYAVEFNGDN